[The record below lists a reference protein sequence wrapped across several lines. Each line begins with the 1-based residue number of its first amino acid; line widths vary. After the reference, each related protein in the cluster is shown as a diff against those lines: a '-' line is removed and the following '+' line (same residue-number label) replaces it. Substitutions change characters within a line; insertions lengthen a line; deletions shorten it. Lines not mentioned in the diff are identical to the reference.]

1 MYWGVVE
8 PGQDPVIG
16 GAIAA
21 LEVVLGRLF
30 PDLLVDDLLE
40 IIVAP
45 TVRPP
50 AGWA

>member
-1 MYWGVVE
+1 ME
-8 PGQDPVIG
+8 PGQDPFIG
-16 GAIAA
+16 GATAA
-21 LEVVLGRLF
+21 LEAFLGLRF

-40 IIVAP
+40 VIVAP